1 MHPSKVTLSQL
12 SVPPFID
19 RYNAPPFPPE
29 VEQLVKLTSMM
40 EMEGVAELDVS
51 ITDPFPDCR
60 VMFSNDVELKLT
72 EPFSTE
78 KSECVRV
85 TEEGCEYTTI
95 SFNVRHPVLEM
106 ETSEQSF

>member
-29 VEQLVKLTSMM
+29 VEQLVKLTSEM

-60 VMFSNDVELKLT
+60 VMFSNDVDVIVI
-72 EPFSTE
+72 EPFLRV
-78 KSECVRV
+78 KSECVKV
-85 TEEGCEYTTI
+85 TEEEEYTRML
-95 SFNVRHPVLEM
+95 FNVTHPVLEM
-106 ETSEQSF
+106 ETREQSF

>member
-1 MHPSKVTLSQL
+1 MHPSKVTWSQL

-29 VEQLVKLTSMM
+29 VEQLVKLTSVM

-60 VMFSNDVELKLT
+60 VMPSNVVDVILI
-72 EPFSTE
+72 EPLFIV
-78 KSECVRV
+78 KSEEVRV
-85 TEEGCEYTTI
+85 SEE
-95 SFNVRHPVLEM
+95 R
-106 ETSEQSF
+106 SE